1 MNVDSNKNKKS
12 NTIALLDTDDMPS
25 DLIKN
30 VIYKWNGYQESSD
43 FYSVPAYL
51 EKNSSRLKAKYINFI
66 NSLGDTRINE
76 KTINDHLSLKNGY
89 NLWWMSLVTEKSPF
103 KSPKIF
109 DCLRLLA
116 LEEIIISQDI
126 KKLILHSSSNIL
138 AEAVKILCA
147 NLAISFSWH
156 RTKLKKKIKK
166 INTLLDIY
174 RLLPAQTQNLISY
187 FKSLCSLWS
196 LKKQDKTSW
205 FSGETSLTIFSYF
218 DIIEKSSLDKS
229 RFRSGYWGSI
239 NSVMSNIGKKVNWV
253 QIFSPNP
260 VIASASIGLSAIK
273 KFNNNKLENSFHVF
287 LEGYLNFSCVM
298 LSCLNYLKLI
308 FSRWHWREK
317 YISLAFRPKGS
328 SVSLWPFLKNDWYSS
343 IRGLNVFQN
352 LLLIELFD
360 SVMAD
365 IPKQKKGL
373 YLLENQNWERALVH
387 AWRRHGHGQLIGVV
401 NTPIRYWDLRYFD
414 NLSNLKEVSNSIISK
429 LKLRPDFIAI
439 NGPSSLKFYL
449 DDGYP
454 SDQLVPVEA
463 LRYEYLSKENSV
475 VKALKKKV
483 ENYRSTRDEY
493 NVLILGQILWSQTN
507 DVLTCLEQA
516 VFNINLSCNFTLKPH
531 PNCPI
536 SIINYPNLNL
546 KQTNDSIEKILPK
559 FDLVIVAGSSTSAL
573 DAYIAGLEVIVFL
586 DKCDFNYSPL
596 RGFDDVMFVTNPKEM
611 SKIVELKLKFK
622 KNVSVRKK
630 TIDDFF
636 WLDKGLLRWHHFL
649 KN

>member
-1 MNVDSNKNKKS
+1 MVKNKKS
-12 NTIALLDTDDMPS
+12 NTIALLDTDDVPS

-30 VIYKWNGYQESSD
+30 VIYKWNGYQQSSN

-66 NSLGDTRINE
+66 NSLGDTKINE

-89 NLWWMSLVTEKSPF
+89 NLWWMSLVAEKSPF

-126 KKLILHSSSNIL
+126 KKITLHSSSKIL

-156 RTKLKKKIKK
+156 RTKFKKKIKK
-166 INTLLDIY
+166 IDSLLDIY
-174 RLLPAQTQNLISY
+174 RLLPVQTQNFISY
-187 FKSLCSLWS
+187 FRSLCSLWS
-196 LKKQDKTSW
+196 LKKQNNTSW
-205 FSGETSLTIFSYF
+205 FSGETSLAIFSYF
-218 DIIEKSSLDKS
+218 DIIEKSFLDKS

-239 NSVMSNIGKKVNWV
+239 NRVMSNIRKKVNWV

-260 VIASASIGLSAIK
+260 VISSPSLGLSAIK
-273 KFNNNKLENSFHVF
+273 KFNKNKTENGFHVF
-287 LEGYLNFSCVM
+287 LEGYLNFSCVVR
-298 LSCLNYLKLI
+298 SCLNYLKLI
-308 FSRWHWREK
+308 FSRWHWRDK
-317 YISLAFRPKGS
+317 YISLAFQPKGS

-343 IRGLNVFQN
+343 IRGLNIFQN
-352 LLLIELFD
+352 FLLIELFD

-373 YLLENQNWERALVH
+373 YLLENQNWEKALVH
-387 AWRRHGHGQLIGVV
+387 AWRRHGHGQLTGVV

-414 NLSNLKEVSNSIISK
+414 NLYNFKEVSNSIISK
-429 LKLRPDFIAI
+429 FKLRPDFVAI

-454 SDQLVPVEA
+454 SDELVPVEA
-463 LRYEYLSKENSV
+463 LRYENLSKECSE
-475 VKALKKKV
+475 VKVLKNKV
-483 ENYRSTRDEY
+483 ENYKSTRDVY

-507 DVLTCLEQA
+507 DALTCLDKA
-516 VFNINLSCNFTLKPH
+516 VSNMNLSCNFTLKPH

-573 DAYIAGLEVIVFL
+573 DAYIVGLEVIVFL

-611 SKIVELKLKFK
+611 SKMLELKLKFK
-622 KNVSVRKK
+622 NNVSVRKK
-630 TIDDFF
+630 TIDHFF
-636 WLDKGLLRWHHFL
+636 WLDERLLKWYRFL

>member
-1 MNVDSNKNKKS
+1 MLKNKKS
-12 NTIALLDTDDMPS
+12 NTIALLDTDEVPS

-30 VIYKWNGYQESSD
+30 VIYKWNGYQQSSS

-66 NSLGDTRINE
+66 NSLGDTKINE

-89 NLWWMSLVTEKSPF
+89 NLWWMSLVAEKSPF

-126 KKLILHSSSNIL
+126 KKITLHSSSKIL

-147 NLAISFSWH
+147 NLAISFSWN
-156 RTKLKKKIKK
+156 RTKFKKKIKK
-166 INTLLDIY
+166 IDSLLDIY
-174 RLLPAQTQNLISY
+174 RLLPVQTQNFISY
-187 FKSLCSLWS
+187 FRSLCSLWS
-196 LKKQDKTSW
+196 LKKQNNTSW
-205 FSGETSLTIFSYF
+205 FSGGTSLTIFSYF
-218 DIIEKSSLDKS
+218 DIIEKSFLDKS

-239 NSVMSNIGKKVNWV
+239 NRVMSNIRKKVNWV

-260 VIASASIGLSAIK
+260 VISSPSLGLSAIK
-273 KFNNNKLENSFHVF
+273 KFNKKKTENGFHAF
-287 LEGYLNFSCVM
+287 LEGYLNFSCVVR
-298 LSCLNYLKLI
+298 SCLNYLRLI
-308 FSRWHWREK
+308 FSRWHWRDK
-317 YISLAFRPKGS
+317 YISLAFQPKGS

-343 IRGLNVFQN
+343 IRGLNIFQN
-352 LLLIELFD
+352 FLLIELFD

-373 YLLENQNWERALVH
+373 YLLENQNWEKALVH
-387 AWRRHGHGQLIGVV
+387 AWRRHGHGQLTGVV

-414 NLSNLKEVSNSIISK
+414 NLYNFKEVSNSIISK
-429 LKLRPDFIAI
+429 FKLRPDFVAI

-454 SDQLVPVEA
+454 SDELVPVEA
-463 LRYEYLSKENSV
+463 LRYENLSKESSDIKV
-475 VKALKKKV
+475 LKNKV
-483 ENYRSTRDEY
+483 ENYKSTRDVY

-507 DVLTCLEQA
+507 DALTCLDKA
-516 VFNINLSCNFTLKPH
+516 VSNMNLSCNFTLKPH

-536 SIINYPNLNL
+536 SKITYPNLNL

-573 DAYIAGLEVIVFL
+573 DAYIVGLEVIVFL

-611 SKIVELKLKFK
+611 SKMLELKLKFK
-622 KNVSVRKK
+622 NNVSVRKK
-630 TIDDFF
+630 TIDHFF
-636 WLDKGLLRWHHFL
+636 WLDERLLKWYRFL